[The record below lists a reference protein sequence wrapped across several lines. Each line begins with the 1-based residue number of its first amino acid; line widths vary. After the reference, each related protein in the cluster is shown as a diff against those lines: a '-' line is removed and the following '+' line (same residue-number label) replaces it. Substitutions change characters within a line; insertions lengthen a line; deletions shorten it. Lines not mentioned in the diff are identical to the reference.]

1 EVVSPDARGLAMGG
15 YNTMVYFGM
24 MLSSLLMG
32 IVIRSFGFFISF
44 AIVAGVN
51 LVTTGI
57 FYLMF
62 SSRRE
67 AKADFT

>member
-1 EVVSPDARGLAMGG
+1 
-15 YNTMVYFGM
+15 